1 VAPESGTRWRL
12 APFGSGALLCFLS
25 YLTLG
30 AGVLLAPVGVA
41 LTVVA
46 FRRIRGRR
54 PVLMWIG
61 AILNGYLAVL
71 FVWSIAVIVY
81 EEI

>member
-1 VAPESGTRWRL
+1 MSPESGTRWRL
-12 APFGSGALLCFLS
+12 APFGSGALLCLLS
-25 YLTLG
+25 YLTFG

-46 FRRIRGRR
+46 FRRIQGRR

-61 AILNGYLAVL
+61 AMLNAYLAVL

-81 EEI
+81 DVL